1 MASNFNCPDCGGDC
15 ETLLLAM
22 QRSIGS
28 ERTAT
33 AAVRLSH
40 KEFVAEAKRVAA
52 EPTAGEVFR
61 FENPGVSDEFDPEG
75 FDAD

>member
-15 ETLLLAM
+15 ETLLHAM

-28 ERTAT
+28 ERTVA
-33 AAVRLSH
+33 AAVTLSH
-40 KEFVAEAKRVAA
+40 KEFVAEAKRVA

-61 FENPGVSDEFDPEG
+61 FENPGVNDEYEG
-75 FDAD
+75 EGV